1 MKLTIL
7 GSGGFRRT
15 PRPGCHCPVCSEMRD
30 SGAQR
35 RGCSLFLHDENML
48 FDAPE
53 EIAAE
58 LETAGIH
65 RMDHLFFTHWHPDHT
80 LGARILE
87 IMNTQWSEKLEW
99 RMVAVHRTDV
109 HMPGQVYDEIMSRF
123 GPFFEFWQQ
132 LGIAKV
138 HRMDGQVKA
147 GNIQVEAAVFE
158 TMHRTMTHS
167 TAYIVSSGDKKFVYA
182 PCDITPFP
190 KDERFH
196 GCDLMILQVGWHGPE
211 MAERARNGPHYEISM
226 DEILELAE
234 IYAPKRII
242 LTHIGDEVEM
252 LAADLKA
259 LEKKYKS
266 YNLQFACD
274 GMKIEI

>member
-15 PRPGCHCPVCSEMRD
+15 PRPGCRCKVCEEMRRE
-30 SGAQR
+30 GAQR
-35 RGCSLFLHDENML
+35 RGCSLFLHDGNIL

-87 IMNTQWSEKLEW
+87 IMNTQWSEKPEW
-99 RMVAVHRTDV
+99 RMSARARTDV
-109 HMPGQVYDEIMSRF
+109 HMPGLVYNEMMARF
-123 GPFFEFWQQ
+123 GPFFEFWQH
-132 LGIAKV
+132 LGIATV
-138 HRMDGQVKA
+138 ARMDAPVEA
-147 GNIQVEAAVFE
+147 GNVKVEAVVFE
-158 TMHRTMTHS
+158 TMHMTPTHS
-167 TAYIVSSGDKKFVYA
+167 TVYIVTSREKKFLYA

-190 KDERFH
+190 EDERFN
-196 GCDLMILQVGWHGPE
+196 GCDLMILQVGWHGQE

-226 DEILELAE
+226 DEIVAIAE
-234 IYAPKRII
+234 KYRPKSVI
-242 LTHIGDEVEM
+242 LTHIGDEVG
-252 LAADLKA
+252 LLRQDLDK
-259 LEKKYKS
+259 LEQAYS
-266 YNLQFACD
+266 GINLRFARD
-274 GMKIEI
+274 DMEIEL